1 MRHSLWSASALAFAA
16 HALLL
21 PAVVGASD
29 RALPMRFELHL
40 QGPAE
45 GCGSKCK
52 TLIAAS
58 GAITVD
64 TPRDFLNFAK
74 GRNLTGATLVLDSDG
89 GSVHGAI
96 ALGREVRR
104 LKLDTMVGHTKSLPS
119 VGAESRVALS
129 PYADCESMCAFV
141 LIAGVHR
148 VVPDG
153 ARVRVHQIW
162 LGDRRDDPTAANYSA
177 EDLVLVQRDI
187 GRLAQYTAEMG
198 VSIDLLDLSLRIPPW
213 EPMHAMT
220 REELVRM
227 KVSTQEMDA
236 AAELATMATSRAPAA
251 TPQPAPRLTNGA
263 RATPISGQRWAMIDR
278 SGAAALAR
286 RHPLTVEGDTLGSF
300 DLIVSCGASGN
311 YDVSYVER
319 RRDGERRGVA
329 GRARQGHAA
338 GGRARGGA
346 ESGELRAQES
356 RRAVDLCRRHGAGCG
371 DRRICRR
378 GQPLVD
384 GRNRECRHGHRHP
397 HRQHRRPAEPAAAFR
412 RLCKTAGRPRRARG
426 TEDRRLR
433 LRGEVRLFSRSR
445 LPGLDLVE
453 RRDHRI
459 EGEHGGGVA
468 RLVVAHRLEHRDVGP
483 SAVRRRAVLLQ
494 HLAHGL
500 AQFAQFRRLW
510 RRSHGGP

>member
-21 PAVVGASD
+21 PAIVGASD

-45 GCGSKCK
+45 ACGSECK
-52 TLIAAS
+52 TLISAI

-64 TPRDFLNFAK
+64 SPRDFLNFAK

-104 LKLDTMVGHTKSLPS
+104 LKLDTMVGRTKSLPS
-119 VGAESRVALS
+119 AGAESRVALS

-141 LIAGVHR
+141 LIGGIHR

-153 ARVRVHQIW
+153 ARVMVHQIW
-162 LGDRRDDPTAANYSA
+162 LGDRRDDPTAAIYSA

-220 REELVRM
+220 RDELVRM

-236 AAELATMATSRAPAA
+236 AAGLAAMATSRAPAA

-311 YDVSYVER
+311 YDVSYIER
-319 RRDGERRGVA
+319 RREGEGVA
-329 GRARQGHAA
+329 LPAALGKVTLRA
-338 GGRARGGA
+338 GGREAVLKVVSSERKTP
-346 ESGELRAQES
+346 GELSTFAAGTVPAAVIDGFAAAGNRSLTVETES
-356 RRAVDLCRRHGAGCG
+356 AGMVTAIRIGNTGVRQSLPRLATGCVKPLG
-371 DRRICRR
+371 DR
-378 GQPLVD
+378 
-384 GRNRECRHGHRHP
+384 
-397 HRQHRRPAEPAAAFR
+397 AELTPP
-412 RLCKTAGRPRRARG
+412 KTG
-426 TEDRRLR
+426 
-433 LRGEVRLFSRSR
+433 
-445 LPGLDLVE
+445 GL
-453 RRDHRI
+453 
-459 EGEHGGGVA
+459 A
-468 RLVVAHRLEHRDVGP
+468 
-483 SAVRRRAVLLQ
+483 SAVK
-494 HLAHGL
+494 
-500 AQFAQFRRLW
+500 
-510 RRSHGGP
+510 

>member
-45 GCGSKCK
+45 ACGTKCK

-74 GRNLTGATLVLDSDG
+74 GRNLTGVTLVLDSDG

-104 LKLDTMVGHTKSLPS
+104 LKLDTMVGRTKSLPS
-119 VGAESRVALS
+119 AVGESRVALS

-141 LIAGVHR
+141 LIAGIHR

-153 ARVRVHQIW
+153 ARVMVHQIW
-162 LGDRRDDPTAANYSA
+162 LGDRREDPTAANYSA
-177 EDLVLVQRDI
+177 EDMVLVQRDI

-220 REELVRM
+220 RDELVRM

-236 AAELATMATSRAPAA
+236 AAELATVATSRAPAA
-251 TPQPAPRLTNGA
+251 PPQPAPRLTNGA

-311 YDVSYVER
+311 YDVSYIER
-319 RRDGERRGVA
+319 RRDSEGVA
-329 GRARQGHAA
+329 LLAALGKVTLRA
-338 GGRARGGA
+338 GGREAVLKVVNSERKTP
-346 ESGELRAQES
+346 GELSTFAAGTVPAAVIDGFAAAGNRSLMVETES
-356 RRAVDLCRRHGAGCG
+356 AGMVTAIRIGNTGARQSLPRLSAGCAKPLG
-371 DRRICRR
+371 DR
-378 GQPLVD
+378 
-384 GRNRECRHGHRHP
+384 
-397 HRQHRRPAEPAAAFR
+397 AELTTPKTGGYASAA
-412 RLCKTAGRPRRARG
+412 K
-426 TEDRRLR
+426 
-433 LRGEVRLFSRSR
+433 
-445 LPGLDLVE
+445 
-453 RRDHRI
+453 
-459 EGEHGGGVA
+459 
-468 RLVVAHRLEHRDVGP
+468 
-483 SAVRRRAVLLQ
+483 
-494 HLAHGL
+494 
-500 AQFAQFRRLW
+500 
-510 RRSHGGP
+510 